1 MFLIVGLGNPGQKY
15 AGNRHNVGFMA
26 VDRIAGAHAFGPERR
41 RFQAGVREG
50 VIETARGPVKTL
62 LMKPDTFMNESG
74 RAVGEAVQFFKLRPS
89 QVLAIY
95 DELDLAPG
103 KFRVKTGGGAAGHNG
118 VRSLIAAIGPDF
130 RRARIGIGHPGDK
143 TKVHGWVLSDF
154 FKVEEAWVTTLCDA
168 IAGSIDQAAEGFDDR
183 FQTKVARLA
192 PPPDPGLYRGE
203 GSGEPATS

>member
-26 VDRIAGAHAFGPERR
+26 VDRIAGAHSFGPERR
-41 RFQAGVREG
+41 RFQASVREG
-50 VIETARGPVKTL
+50 VIETSRGPVRAML
-62 LMKPDTFMNESG
+62 LKPETFMNESG
-74 RAVGEAVQFFKLRPS
+74 RAVGEAVNFFRLRPS

-103 KFRVKTGGGAAGHNG
+103 RFRVKTGGGAAGHNG

-130 RRARIGIGHPGDK
+130 RRARIGIGHPGDRAR
-143 TKVHGWVLSDF
+143 VHGWVLSDF
-154 FKVEEAWVTTLCDA
+154 FKVEEAWVTALCEA
-168 IAGSIDQAAEGFDDR
+168 IARSIDLAAEGADDR

-192 PPPDPGLYRGE
+192 PAPDPDLFRGARP
-203 GSGEPATS
+203 GEPPAS